1 MLVVRL
7 ETRLVLE
14 YYLSVSFVSLFLL
27 FFDFFCYSFVGNAK
41 LLNIVMNATITHL
54 YRSARI

>member
-27 FFDFFCYSFVGNAK
+27 FVFDFFCYSFVGNA
-41 LLNIVMNATITHL
+41 
-54 YRSARI
+54 

>member
-27 FFDFFCYSFVGNAK
+27 FFDFFCYSFVGNA
-41 LLNIVMNATITHL
+41 
-54 YRSARI
+54 